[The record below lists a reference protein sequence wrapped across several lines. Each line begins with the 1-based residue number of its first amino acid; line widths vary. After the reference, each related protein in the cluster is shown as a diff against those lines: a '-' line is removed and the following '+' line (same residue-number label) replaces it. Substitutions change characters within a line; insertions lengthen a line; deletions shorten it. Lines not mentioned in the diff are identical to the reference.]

1 MSEVNQLSLFGLDLS
16 GLYRRAVLG
25 VHQVLWG
32 DEAGLRAWLSPA
44 LPTYQLSELERVASD
59 ELLNPEI
66 GCQVLLPEAQVLVTR
81 MTLPASAEIFLEE
94 AAAAHVTSHS
104 PFTGEETCWGSKIVD
119 RSEDALAV
127 EIIIVARNTAD
138 AAATAV
144 RRAFTPQ
151 EVPFGLSAN
160 TDRACVALNGY
171 QDAALDAPY
180 LANLKQYVLRLGG
193 ALAGIAFLAI
203 IPVIW
208 SMQTAQ
214 QYSDLLS
221 ETEQRSKQIVAV
233 RGELVDAQER
243 VSEAGRF
250 FSEQVAYRPWL
261 HRLAAVTPDS
271 VYLNRLSIKDNV
283 LTVSGLAVNA
293 ADYQAVLVE
302 SGIFSDVTAPAAF
315 TLDNRANRERFTLT
329 MGLVTEGAR

>member
-16 GLYRRAVLG
+16 GLYRRAALG

-32 DEAGLRAWLSPA
+32 DEVGLRAWLSPA
-44 LPTYQLSELERVASD
+44 LPTFQLSELERVASD

-119 RSEDALAV
+119 RSGDALAV
-127 EIIIVARNTAD
+127 EIIIVARSTAE

-144 RRAFTPQ
+144 RRAFAPQ
-151 EVPFGLSAN
+151 EVPFGLSAH

-193 ALAGIAFLAI
+193 ALAGTAFLTI

-208 SMQTAQ
+208 SLQTAQ
-214 QYSDLLS
+214 QYSDLLQ

-271 VYLNRLSIKDNV
+271 VYLNRLSIKGNV

-293 ADYQAVLVE
+293 ADYQAFLVE

>member
-180 LANLKQYVLRLGG
+180 LANLKQYLLRLGG
-193 ALAGIAFLAI
+193 ALAGIVFLAI

-214 QYSDLLS
+214 QYSDLLR

>member
-16 GLYRRAVLG
+16 GLYRRAALG

-180 LANLKQYVLRLGG
+180 LANLKQYFARLGG
-193 ALAGIAFLAI
+193 ALAGIVFLAI

-214 QYSDLLS
+214 QYSDLLQ

-329 MGLVTEGAR
+329 MGLVPEGAR

>member
-1 MSEVNQLSLFGLDLS
+1 MPERCSGQGQSPRKKLIEAGRERVNQLSLFGLDLS

-127 EIIIVARNTAD
+127 EIIIGAQYRGSRCDGGAPGVYPARSA
-138 AAATAV
+138 
-144 RRAFTPQ
+144 
-151 EVPFGLSAN
+151 FGLSAN
-160 TDRACVALNGY
+160 TDRACIALNGY

-180 LANLKQYVLRLGG
+180 LANLKQYLFRLG
-193 ALAGIAFLAI
+193 ALSRAL
-203 IPVIW
+203 
-208 SMQTAQ
+208 S
-214 QYSDLLS
+214 SLLS
-221 ETEQRSKQIVAV
+221 S
-233 RGELVDAQER
+233 
-243 VSEAGRF
+243 
-250 FSEQVAYRPWL
+250 P
-261 HRLAAVTPDS
+261 
-271 VYLNRLSIKDNV
+271 
-283 LTVSGLAVNA
+283 
-293 ADYQAVLVE
+293 
-302 SGIFSDVTAPAAF
+302 
-315 TLDNRANRERFTLT
+315 
-329 MGLVTEGAR
+329 

>member
-32 DEAGLRAWLSPA
+32 DEVGLRAWLSPA
-44 LPTYQLSELERVASD
+44 VPTYQLSELERAASD
-59 ELLNPEI
+59 ESPHRGT
-66 GCQVLLPEAQVLVTR
+66 GCQVLLPEAQVLATR

-94 AAAAHVTSHS
+94 AVAAHVASHS
-104 PFTGEETCWGSKIVD
+104 PFAGEETCWGSKIVD
-119 RSEDALAV
+119 RSDGALSV
-127 EIIIVARNTAD
+127 EIIIVARHTAE

-144 RRAFTPQ
+144 RRTFAPH

-160 TDRACVALNGY
+160 SDRACVALNEY
-171 QDAALDAPY
+171 QDAALHAPY
-180 LANLKQYVLRLGG
+180 LANLKRHVLHLGG

-329 MGLVTEGAR
+329 MGLVTEVAR

>member
-25 VHQVLWG
+25 FRQVLWG
-32 DEAGLRAWLSPA
+32 DEVGLRAWLSPA
-44 LPTYQLSELERVASD
+44 VPSHQLSELELVASD
-59 ELLNPEI
+59 ESLHPET
-66 GCQVLLPEAQVLVTR
+66 GCRVLLPEAQVLVTR

-94 AAAAHVTSHS
+94 AVAAHVTSHS

-119 RSEDALAV
+119 RSDGALAV
-127 EIIIVARNTAD
+127 EIIIVARSTAE

-144 RRAFTPQ
+144 RRTFAPH

-180 LANLKQYVLRLGG
+180 LANLKQYILRLGG
-193 ALAGIAFLAI
+193 ALVGIAFLTI

-214 QYSDLLS
+214 QYSDMLQ
-221 ETEQRSKQIVAV
+221 ETEQRSKQIAAV

-250 FSEQVAYRPWL
+250 FSQQVTFRPWL

-293 ADYQAVLVE
+293 ANYQAILVE
-302 SGIFSDVTAPAAF
+302 SGIFSDVIAPAAF

>member
-16 GLYRRAVLG
+16 GLYRRAALG

-180 LANLKQYVLRLGG
+180 LANLKQYLLRLGG
-193 ALAGIAFLAI
+193 ALAGIVFLAI

-214 QYSDLLS
+214 QYSDLLR

>member
-32 DEAGLRAWLSPA
+32 DEVGLRAWLSPA
-44 LPTYQLSELERVASD
+44 VPTYHLSELERVASD
-59 ELLNPEI
+59 ESPHPGT
-66 GCQVLLPEAQVLVTR
+66 GCRVLLPEAQVLATH

-94 AAAAHVTSHS
+94 AVAAHVASHS
-104 PFTGEETCWGSKIVD
+104 PFGGEETCWGSKIVD
-119 RSEDALAV
+119 RSNGALMV
-127 EIIIVARNTAD
+127 EIIIVARSTAE

-144 RRAFTPQ
+144 RRTFAPR
-151 EVPFGLSAN
+151 ELPFGLSAN
-160 TDRACVALNGY
+160 SDRACVALNEY

>member
-1 MSEVNQLSLFGLDLS
+1 
-16 GLYRRAVLG
+16 
-25 VHQVLWG
+25 
-32 DEAGLRAWLSPA
+32 
-44 LPTYQLSELERVASD
+44 
-59 ELLNPEI
+59 
-66 GCQVLLPEAQVLVTR
+66 VLVTR

-119 RSEDALAV
+119 RSDGALAV
-127 EIIIVARNTAD
+127 EIIIVARSTAE

-144 RRAFTPQ
+144 RRTFAPH

-180 LANLKQYVLRLGG
+180 LANLKQYLLRLGG
-193 ALAGIAFLAI
+193 ALAGIVFLAI

-214 QYSDLLS
+214 QYSDLLQ

>member
-127 EIIIVARNTAD
+127 EIIIVARSTAE
-138 AAATAV
+138 AAAMAV

-160 TDRACVALNGY
+160 TGRACVALNGY

-180 LANLKQYVLRLGG
+180 LANLKQYLFRLGG
-193 ALAGIAFLAI
+193 ALAGIVFLAI

-214 QYSDLLS
+214 QYSDLLQ

>member
-81 MTLPASAEIFLEE
+81 MTLPVSAEIFLEE

-127 EIIIVARNTAD
+127 EIIIVARSTAD
-138 AAATAV
+138 AASTAV

-180 LANLKQYVLRLGG
+180 LANLKQYLLRLGG
-193 ALAGIAFLAI
+193 ALAGIVFLAI

-214 QYSDLLS
+214 QYSDLLR